1 VGTRSTAPEEDGWV
15 GDWRGD
21 ESPRF
26 QPPPGLHERLTHQL
40 GADADLVRGREISP
54 LLAQIEQCAAELETD
69 NHRLRQQITQLNSDV
84 RDLND
89 ALDAARAMN
98 RDLMNELNRNAGLP
112 VTYVQ
117 HTDASR

>member
-1 VGTRSTAPEEDGWV
+1 MLANRTRSCIAKSDT
-15 GDWRGD
+15 R
-21 ESPRF
+21 
-26 QPPPGLHERLTHQL
+26 Q
-40 GADADLVRGREISP
+40 
-54 LLAQIEQCAAELETD
+54 LETD
-69 NHRLRQQITQLNSDV
+69 NHGLRQQITQLNSDV